1 MDMSWDRSW
10 AFEKKNVVVSDVEEQ
25 ALSILKEYNDITVVV
40 EQEAPDCITCFF
52 TVPSGEETQTV
63 EISVYHMGGKSY
75 VVSLEADA
83 SDNANQALADTLAED
98 LAEAFGGEPLEE

>member
-1 MDMSWDRSW
+1 MSWDRSW

-25 ALSILKEYNDITVVV
+25 ALSILKEYNDITV
-40 EQEAPDCITCFF
+40 
-52 TVPSGEETQTV
+52 PSGEETQTV

-83 SDNANQALADTLAED
+83 ADNANQALADTLAED

>member
-1 MDMSWDRSW
+1 MSWDRSW
-10 AFEKKNVVVSDVEEQ
+10 AFEKKSVLISDVEEN
-25 ALSILKEYNDITVVV
+25 ARSILKEYNDITVVV
-40 EQEAPDCITCFF
+40 EQEASDCITCFF
-52 TVPSGEETQTV
+52 TVPSGAEAHTV

-83 SDNANQALADTLAED
+83 ADNENQALADTLAED